1 MCNFENE
8 LVVFTNSLLSFSDA
22 DGCAIGTL
30 LSCRYT
36 VILCLR
42 SCTEIRCIPLKTV
55 ERVLSKNNSQIGRK
69 KCHYYTGVNYQ
80 LRVGQFEP
88 SKYDSSGIILKF

>member
-1 MCNFENE
+1 MLTAVLLE
-8 LVVFTNSLLSFSDA
+8 LYYPVGTPSFYVS
-22 DGCAIGTL
+22 GRVL
-30 LSCRYT
+30 RY
-36 VILCLR
+36 
-42 SCTEIRCIPLKTV
+42 V